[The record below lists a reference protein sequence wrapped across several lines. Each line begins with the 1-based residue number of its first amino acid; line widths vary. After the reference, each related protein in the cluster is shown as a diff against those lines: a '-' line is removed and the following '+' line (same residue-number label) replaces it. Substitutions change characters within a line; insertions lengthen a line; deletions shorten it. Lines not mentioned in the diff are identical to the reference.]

1 MKIAKTA
8 QVFISCENWLQLPQG
23 EMLQKQIQFYMEKYL
38 PQCFGYHLL
47 KLGALSCALD
57 TSLSP
62 IKHQINCTTNGENI
76 GVLADIHEL
85 PFQDSS
91 VDLCILTHELNFS
104 NDPHQLLREIDRVL
118 TLDGTLI
125 ISGYNPLSVF
135 GLHSLLNPKLRKAT
149 HLFLPERVIDW
160 LSLLGFDVKKKVG
173 FGLFSC
179 EEKSFASPS
188 LERLAQLYVPYFC
201 SNYLIFAKK
210 TTKFFTPIKSPFI
223 FKKPIRH
230 RQPIATRHH

>member
-8 QVFISCENWLQLPQG
+8 RVFISCENWLQLPQG

-57 TSLSP
+57 TRLSP
-62 IKHQINCTTNGENI
+62 IKHQVNCAKNGDNI
-76 GVLADIHEL
+76 GVLADIHHL

-125 ISGYNPLSVF
+125 ISVYNPFSVF
-135 GLHSLLNPKLRKAT
+135 GVRTLLNPKLRKAT

-160 LSLLGFDVKKKVG
+160 LSLLGFDVKKKIG

-179 EEKSFASPS
+179 EEKSLLSPR
-188 LERLAQLYVPYFC
+188 LEKLAQCYVPSFC

-210 TTKFFTPIKSPFI
+210 TTKYFTPIKSPFV

-230 RQPIATRHH
+230 RQPIVTRHH